1 MSERNRKFT
10 YIFENYSESKYL
22 WLQNL
27 PCKYHIIAKCD
38 EDLHGFIY
46 LNYVTTESA
55 LQNKFGNELVF
66 STYDNQYDIRNELKM
81 NDNYWEFGTI
91 PRFVN
96 EKIKT
101 ITIEKVCEKLL
112 KQNGK
117 LIHMTIENNN
127 NIQNQIIKLEDK
139 NARLETALL
148 EKPTAV
154 IQPIT
159 NSNNNNNGNTDNS
172 KNKKITNINFFL
184 NTECKDAITLNDF
197 VSNLVITDDDLEC
210 MKQLG
215 YVESVTRL
223 LKRSLNEYEINTR
236 PIHCTDVK
244 REVMHVKDQEGW
256 KKETNSG
263 ESPNIDKAFR
273 QITHKHRRKMTDSYK
288 HINHESV
295 GFEEKAKI
303 MYQIASAGG
312 TEEDKYKKKII
323 KNISDEIRIP
333 N

>member
-1 MSERNRKFT
+1 MKSENV
-10 YIFENYSESKYL
+10 YSTHDD
-22 WLQNL
+22 
-27 PCKYHIIAKCD
+27 PFDII
-38 EDLHGFIY
+38 
-46 LNYVTTESA
+46 S
-55 LQNKFGNELVF
+55 
-66 STYDNQYDIRNELKM
+66 ELKAKGKC
-81 NDNYWEFGTI
+81 WETGNIRKYKSKNRSTTD
-91 PRFVN
+91 VN
-96 EKIKT
+96 EVYNGILQHNNTVISTLVKT
-101 ITIEKVCEKLL
+101 VSDNNTFFQEQIT
-112 KQNGK
+112 
-117 LIHMTIENNN
+117 
-127 NIQNQIIKLEDK
+127 
-139 NARLETALL
+139 RLETALL
-148 EKPTAV
+148 EKPTTI
-154 IQPIT
+154 IQPMT
-159 NSNNNNNGNTDNS
+159 NSNNNNSGNTDNS
-172 KNKKITNINFFL
+172 KNKKITNINVFL

>member
-1 MSERNRKFT
+1 MDRRTRRFI
-10 YIFENYSESKYL
+10 YQCENPDKDVLQYL
-22 WLQNL
+22 QDID
-27 PCKYHIIAKCD
+27 CMYHIYGYN
-38 EDLHGFIY
+38 ETTLNGFIIFKY
-46 LNYVTTESA
+46 TKTEKAASKIVKFKCIKSVKDSIRSMTDIKNLMNIWENGESPQRVKSKVLTTDEA
-55 LQNKFGNELVF
+55 F
-66 STYDNQYDIRNELKM
+66 SSLM
-81 NDNYWEFGTI
+81 
-91 PRFVN
+91 
-96 EKIKT
+96 
-101 ITIEKVCEKLL
+101 
-112 KQNGK
+112 KQNGT
-117 LIHMTIENNN
+117 LIQLALNS
-127 NIQNQIIKLEDK
+127 NIYLQQQ

-148 EKPTAV
+148 EKPTTI
-154 IQPIT
+154 IQPMT
-159 NSNNNNNGNTDNS
+159 NSNNNNSGNTDNS
-172 KNKKITNINFFL
+172 KNKKITNINVFL

-223 LKRSLNEYEINTR
+223 LKRSLNEYGLHER

-244 REVMHVKDQEGW
+244 REVMHVKEQEGW
-256 KKETNSG
+256 KKETQSG